1 MPPQC
6 ARGYLERMKDLPASK
21 VMTRPLLTV
30 APGDP
35 LGSALTLMEKQGVH
49 HLLVVEKNRLAG
61 ILSSADLLKLAFL
74 RRSDEAASAAG
85 DSLSLQVRDV
95 MQSRVAVVRE
105 NASLKDIARALSLGG
120 FHALPVLALDDTPV
134 GIVTSSDLV
143 GLLIDQIDSGKADG
157 GVPRHEHSG
166 NAEMLRL
173 QEVLRA
179 AELYLQSGQSG
190 EKHARLARAVERAR
204 EKAAA

>member
-1 MPPQC
+1 
-6 ARGYLERMKDLPASK
+6 MKDLPASK
-21 VMTRPLLTV
+21 IMTRPLLTV
-30 APGDP
+30 APGDS
-35 LGSALTLMEKQGVH
+35 LGAALALMEKEGVH
-49 HLLVVEKNRLAG
+49 HLLVVEHDRLAG

-74 RRSDEAASAAG
+74 RRSDEAATAAG
-85 DSLSLQVRDV
+85 DSLSLQVCDV

-143 GLLIDQIDSGKADG
+143 SLLIDQIDSGTPDG
-157 GVPRHEHSG
+157 GARLHERSG
-166 NAEMLRL
+166 NEDTLRL
-173 QEVLRA
+173 RDVLRA
-179 AELYLQSGQSG
+179 AELYLQSGHSS
-190 EKHARLARAVERAR
+190 EKHARLVRAVERVR